1 MEMCDLLNHRH
12 LYDILKSFK
21 PSNIIH
27 YAEQPSAP
35 YSMMGRELVFLLNT
49 TMLWEMLIYC
59 LE

>member
-1 MEMCDLLNHRH
+1 MEQEFKQHNQNEMCDLLNHRH

-35 YSMMGRELVFLLNT
+35 YSMMGK
-49 TMLWEMLIYC
+49 
-59 LE
+59 